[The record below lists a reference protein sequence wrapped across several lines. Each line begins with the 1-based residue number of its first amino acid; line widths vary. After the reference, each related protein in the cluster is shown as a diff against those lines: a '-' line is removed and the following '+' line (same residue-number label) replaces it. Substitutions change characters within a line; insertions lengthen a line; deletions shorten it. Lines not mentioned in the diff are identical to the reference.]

1 LHQRAWLLGSGAH
14 PVKPQAKHNRSFSHI
29 NPHKMQCVCD
39 VRPLRQF
46 EFTKDT
52 LISGLNPASVAAVFR
67 QIPGGES
74 MVLLSRHHAL
84 VADLGACAE
93 TLSGTQASARA
104 LIALPD
110 DIFNTDAATITAV
123 STPSPVVAMTFD
135 DTPHPRHT
143 PRLLDMLR
151 ERDILSYWQPRGATS

>member
-39 VRPLRQF
+39 VRPLRRF

-67 QIPGGES
+67 QIPGGNQWYFFRATTHWW
-74 MVLLSRHHAL
+74 LTLAHA
-84 VADLGACAE
+84 
-93 TLSGTQASARA
+93 
-104 LIALPD
+104 PK
-110 DIFNTDAATITAV
+110 
-123 STPSPVVAMTFD
+123 
-135 DTPHPRHT
+135 H
-143 PRLLDMLR
+143 
-151 ERDILSYWQPRGATS
+151 